1 MKNAFWRIRNQKFQ
15 TLLKKTHTKQHNST
29 PTLTLNHRQYTSQ
42 RHPKAMSNIY
52 QKPTAHQLQFRSPS
66 LPNINKRFTE
76 NKGLVHGG
84 KRNVFSTSD
93 RGVQLNHTG
102 PTIDT
107 DTGPEFD
114 FNNAGLFDNESPI
127 EPSNSLSPKN
137 NLTIPKSFSNQIS
150 VTSSID
156 HSNLSVID
164 MYGDNN
170 SFIST
175 TEPIEGDAAIGSSF
189 SVASSSNNINR
200 NDNNNNNNNNDD
212 NNNNNNN
219 NTPSTDKNLDK
230 ENSTTTAT
238 ANDLETIQSSRKSAS
253 KIRLSIEES
262 QTKIASDRD
271 RYGFKKKTNFVSSE
285 EYNNWWADYSK
296 HCARRKKKWEILMN
310 KSGLSLNND
319 NPTRFPA
326 KSEKLKRYIRKGIPA
341 EWRGN
346 AWWYFA
352 KGQEKLS
359 ANIGLY
365 DNLVESTVN
374 LHNKDTE
381 IIERDLN
388 RTFPDNIH
396 FRPDRADSSLSSST
410 VTPETPLIQA
420 LRRVLV
426 AFSTYQPAIGYCQSL
441 NFIVGLLLIFMDEE
455 KAFWMLVIITSKF
468 LPGVHEI
475 NLEGVNIDQG
485 VLMLAIKEYLPDT
498 WQKIISI
505 NFDDSID
512 PNENHDFLVKLPPV
526 TLCTS
531 SWFMSAFIGILPIET
546 TLRVWDCFFYEE
558 SSFFFKTS
566 LSIFKSLEPRLLA
579 HHDEMEI
586 FQIIQNAPKSIID
599 PSVLFDLIFKK
610 RYGFNNLTQD
620 DINRCRKFVGE
631 RRKRFKDIDKDA
643 KFNRGLLDET
653 LWQPDAYGFK
663 KGLPGVHW
671 NKNLTKKMRNIRK
684 KP

>member
-1 MKNAFWRIRNQKFQ
+1 
-15 TLLKKTHTKQHNST
+15 
-29 PTLTLNHRQYTSQ
+29 
-42 RHPKAMSNIY
+42 MSHMY
-52 QKPTAHQLQFRSPS
+52 HKPALQLQHRSPS
-66 LPNINKRFTE
+66 LPNINSQF
-76 NKGLVHGG
+76 NKGPSAPAV
-84 KRNVFSTSD
+84 KRNVLSTSNN
-93 RGVQLNHTG
+93 RVQEPYVDDDH
-102 PTIDT
+102 
-107 DTGPEFD
+107 PEFE
-114 FNNAGLFDNESPI
+114 FSNGVANEQDPPSP
-127 EPSNSLSPKN
+127 NK
-137 NLTIPKSFSNQIS
+137 LTIPKSFSNQLS

-164 MYGDNN
+164 MYGDDN
-170 SFIST
+170 SYIST
-175 TEPIEGDAAIGSSF
+175 TEGQNQQVTESSLNLGQDIVDSNNYSSSSF
-189 SVASSSNNINR
+189 ANKSM
-200 NDNNNNNNNNDD
+200 
-212 NNNNNNN
+212 
-219 NTPSTDKNLDK
+219 DKLNK
-230 ENSTTTAT
+230 SAT

-262 QTKIASDRD
+262 QTKIASNRD
-271 RYGFKKKTNFVSSE
+271 RYGFKKKSNFVSE
-285 EYNNWWADYSK
+285 LEYNDWWVDYSK
-296 HCARRKKKWEILMN
+296 HCARRKKKWETLMI
-310 KSGLSLNND
+310 KSGLSLDND
-319 NPTRFPA
+319 NPERFPA
-326 KSEKLKRYIRKGIPA
+326 RSEKLKRYIRKGIPA

-352 KGQEKLS
+352 KGQDKLNS
-359 ANIGLY
+359 NKGLY
-365 DNLVESTVN
+365 DKLVESTVN
-374 LHNKDTE
+374 MHNKDTE

-396 FRPDRADSSLSSST
+396 FRPERTSST

-426 AFSTYQPAIGYCQSL
+426 AFATYQPSIGYCQSL

-455 KAFWMLVIITSKF
+455 KAFWMLVIITSKY

-485 VLMLAIKEYLPDT
+485 VLMLTIKEYLPET

-512 PNENHDFLVKLPPV
+512 PNSEHYDFLVKLPPV

-566 LSIFKSLEPRLLA
+566 LSIFKLLEPRLIV
-579 HHDEMEI
+579 HHDEMEV

-599 PSVLFDLIFKK
+599 PSTLFDLIFKK
-610 RYGFNNLTQD
+610 KHGFNNLTQE

-631 RRKRFKDIDKDA
+631 RRQKYKESSDINDA
-643 KFNRGLLDET
+643 NFNRGLLNES
-653 LWQPDAYGFK
+653 LWQPDVYGFK

-671 NKNLTKKMRNIRK
+671 NKNLTRRMRNLRK
-684 KP
+684 KPT